1 MQRCD
6 LAEECCVCSRSSC
19 PYEYMDI
26 IGWEE
31 NEDVSELDER

>member
-6 LAEECCVCSRSSC
+6 LAEECCVCSHSIC
-19 PYEYMDI
+19 PYEYMDT